1 MADESESSTFVNQVH
16 LAKWS
21 EQQTLRA
28 AELCDIPPEEL
39 THDHFTDLGWA
50 PEEEI
55 RVDHATGRVIHIDS
69 HGNRRV
75 LHIEEW
81 EQEEH

>member
-1 MADESESSTFVNQVH
+1 MPDESNTFKDEIRI
-16 LAKWS
+16 AKWS
-21 EQQTLRA
+21 DKQTADAALRYGIDPA
-28 AELCDIPPEEL
+28 EL
-39 THDHFTDLGWA
+39 THEHFVDLGWA
-50 PEEEI
+50 PIEEI
-55 RVDHATGRVIHIDS
+55 RVDHDTGKVVHIDG